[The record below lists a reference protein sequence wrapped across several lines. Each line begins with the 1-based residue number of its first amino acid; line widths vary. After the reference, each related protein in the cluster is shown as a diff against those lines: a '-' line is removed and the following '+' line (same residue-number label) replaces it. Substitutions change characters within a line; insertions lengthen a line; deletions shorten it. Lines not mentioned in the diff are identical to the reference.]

1 MFSFTRIPI
10 FHLYKQKLWEVMPNV
25 HVNYVQLL
33 KVRLKHYFRGNI
45 MHILC
50 INCERKEK
58 KKTSDDI
65 FDNRLCEIILEIV
78 LVCCLKTGMNIGKC
92 GPSKWHMVLGSN
104 FVIDDTLNLSAASC
118 CGMVSIPRFGSL
130 WKVLRACSWKV
141 LQLSKNKK

>member
-1 MFSFTRIPI
+1 
-10 FHLYKQKLWEVMPNV
+10 
-25 HVNYVQLL
+25 
-33 KVRLKHYFRGNI
+33 

-92 GPSKWHMVLGSN
+92 GPSK
-104 FVIDDTLNLSAASC
+104 
-118 CGMVSIPRFGSL
+118 
-130 WKVLRACSWKV
+130 
-141 LQLSKNKK
+141 